1 MKDIFVQINK
11 ASTLISRLYVF
22 IFFTSIALQA
32 QTKNNKSIQSI
43 WNATTII
50 NYGGYKILV
59 DPMLYPKGG
68 LISVARKQNSPL
80 VDLPIPISEI
90 VESLDLVLVTHNHFD
105 SDTVKNEFFIPP
117 FLFLLYSAIYNVKVD
132 NNNWN

>member
-1 MKDIFVQINK
+1 
-11 ASTLISRLYVF
+11 
-22 IFFTSIALQA
+22 
-32 QTKNNKSIQSI
+32 
-43 WNATTII
+43 
-50 NYGGYKILV
+50 
-59 DPMLYPKGG
+59 MLYPKEG

-105 SDTVKNEFFIPP
+105 SDTVKNEFFISP

-132 NNNWN
+132 NNN